1 MRRTIPVLAGLLALQ
16 LLLAALLGVRTDP
29 LRGSAPDLP
38 LLPVPVAA
46 ADHVVLES
54 ASPPG
59 EPPETT
65 RIELSRHGKGWT
77 MDSYFGAP
85 AVASRVDAMLGRLS
99 GLKRGLPIATS
110 AAALQRFR
118 VADQDYARRLTF
130 GQGGKTLASLY
141 LGNSAGVRSVD
152 ARSGADHVVYAVD
165 YATYEIPIQPQEW
178 FDGDLLHRRAEDL
191 QAIDIDNGDHHPLR
205 LERRAAAGGKPAG
218 WDLRASRPGQAPLPG
233 QALVERQADELARS
247 LAGLHVDEV
256 FGTDPKPE
264 WQQGHP
270 LIEWKLTAADQ
281 STETWTLSKP
291 DGTDQ
296 YRVLKSSAHP
306 WYFAINTSA
315 ATPLLTA
322 SGALTLQALPEPK
335 PNAKNAATPMNR
347 NATK

>member
-1 MRRTIPVLAGLLALQ
+1 MRRTIPVLAGLLGLQ
-16 LLLAALLGVRTDP
+16 LLLAALLGIRTDP

-38 LLPVPVAA
+38 LLPGPVVA

-54 ASPPG
+54 ASAPG

-65 RIELSRHGKGWT
+65 RIELSRHGTGWT

-85 AVASRVDAMLGRLS
+85 ALASRVDAMLGRLA
-99 GLKRGLPIATS
+99 GLKRGLPITTS

-118 VADQDYARRLTF
+118 VADQDYARRITL
-130 GQGGKTLASLY
+130 GQAGKTLGSVY

-152 ARSGADHVVYAVD
+152 ARAGADRVVYAVD

-191 QAIDIDNGDHHPLR
+191 QAIDLDNGDHHPLR
-205 LERRAAAGGKPAG
+205 LERRAAAGGKAG
-218 WDLRASRPGQAPLPG
+218 GWQTSAARSG
-233 QALVERQADELARS
+233 QALVEAQADELARS

-256 FGTDPKPE
+256 LGNELKPE

-270 LIEWKLTAADQ
+270 LIVWQLTGADQ
-281 STETWTLSKP
+281 KTETWTLSKP

-306 WYFAINTSA
+306 WYFAISTSA

-322 SGALTLQALPEPK
+322 SGHEALFGTGTSK
-335 PNAKNAATPMNR
+335 PAH
-347 NATK
+347 

>member
-38 LLPVPVAA
+38 LLPGPVAA
-46 ADHVVLES
+46 ADRVVIETAS
-54 ASPPG
+54 APG
-59 EPPETT
+59 EPPEST

-130 GQGGKTLASLY
+130 GQSGKTLGILY

-152 ARSGADHVVYAVD
+152 ARSGADRVVYAVD

-178 FDGDLLHRRAEDL
+178 LDGDLMHRRAEDL
-191 QAIDIDNGDHHPLR
+191 QAIDIDTGDHHPLR
-205 LERRAAAGGKPAG
+205 LERRAAPAG
-218 WDLRASRPGQAPLPG
+218 KTGGWDVKPPRSGQPLIE
-233 QALVERQADELARS
+233 AQADELARS
-247 LAGLHVDEV
+247 LANLHVDEV
-256 FGTDPKPE
+256 LGTDPKPE

-270 LIEWKLTAADQ
+270 LIAWTLTGADH

-306 WYFAINTSA
+306 WYFAISTSA

-322 SGALTLQALPEPK
+322 SGHDALFGTGAAK
-335 PNAKNAATPMNR
+335 PAH
-347 NATK
+347 